1 MVRGVLVS
9 HSGEKHMTAARDA
22 SVERASV
29 AIRVG
34 GVELAGE
41 LIMPADA
48 PAIVIHA
55 GPTEE
60 SRSFA
65 ERLVQDARFASLVVR
80 LRDEPSEPL
89 DVAMLAQRLAVVT
102 DWVVMHDKLRWL
114 PLAYAATGIDVAAAL
129 VTASARRE
137 VRAIVA
143 RAGRPDLAGAALE
156 NVRVP
161 TLLVVDESDD
171 ALVALNRSARP
182 RLRTSELAIV
192 ARAAMPARASDWLR
206 HAIL

>member
-9 HSGEKHMTAARDA
+9 KSGEVSMSAARDE
-22 SVERASV
+22 SIERATV

-34 GVELAGE
+34 GIELDAD
-41 LIMPADA
+41 LILPADA
-48 PAIVIHA
+48 PAVVIHA
-55 GPTEE
+55 GPVED
-60 SRSFA
+60 SRSLV
-65 ERLVQDARFASLVVR
+65 ERLVQDARFASLAIR
-80 LRDEPSEPL
+80 LRVESSEPL
-89 DVAMLAQRLAVVT
+89 DVALLAQRLAVAT

-114 PLAYAATGIDVAAAL
+114 PLAYAATGIASAAAL

-137 VRAIVA
+137 VRAVVA

-161 TLLVVDESDD
+161 TLLVVDEADD

-182 RLRTSELAIV
+182 RLRTSELALV
-192 ARAAMPARASDWLR
+192 AGHEMEPRAAAWLR
-206 HAIL
+206 HALL